1 MTMFGLA
8 ARHWSSYPDLM
19 VRRALLAVVIL
30 LGTVKIADACVC
42 GQMPMCQRF
51 WTFDAVFTGVVSSV
65 RLSDDKTLSYTTV
78 VVERGLRGASG
89 QVVLTGEAGS
99 DCHYRFIVGQRYLV
113 YASRLADGSLTT
125 SRCSGNKAVTAAQED
140 LDYAEHLPASGS
152 GGRIFG
158 RVRRMEED
166 LLDRRNSKDSFPA
179 GMAITLRDS
188 SGAALELRT
197 DAQGQFEAAGLK
209 PDSYSVSLDAPST
222 ARVYYYPTKIDL
234 KDRACAQVS
243 IQYQSNGRIAGRIVD
258 ANGLPASNVSVSAVP
273 STFTTKKEY
282 PEVSMQTRSTDA
294 DGRYEIGPLAPGEYQ
309 VGVNVEWGP
318 RLDAPYPP
326 TYHPGV
332 LTRAQAE
339 SITLREG
346 ELHQTNFVLP
356 RKLKAV
362 TVSGAIVFPDG
373 TPASNVN
380 VSLLA
385 AGTVLGLSSTGTNAA
400 GAFTLAGLS
409 ASTYSV
415 RASFYTS
422 PENNGSAE
430 TTISLAD
437 EPVTDLKLV
446 LKKR

>member
-1 MTMFGLA
+1 MLVA
-8 ARHWSSYPDLM
+8 AP
-19 VRRALLAVVIL
+19 
-30 LGTVKIADACVC
+30 KIAGACVC
-42 GQMPMCQRF
+42 GQMPPCQRF
-51 WTFDAVFTGVVSSV
+51 WTFDAVFTGVVTSV
-65 RLSDDKTLSYTTV
+65 RLSDDRMLSNTTI
-78 VVERGLRGASG
+78 VVERGFRGASG
-89 QVVLTGEAGS
+89 QVVLTGEATS
-99 DCHYRFIVGQRYLV
+99 SCHYRFLVGQRYLV

-125 SRCSGNKAVTAAQED
+125 SRCSGNKAVAAAQED
-140 LDYAEHLPASGS
+140 LDYAEHLPAPGS

-158 RVRRMEED
+158 RVRGIEQD
-166 LLDRRNSKDSFPA
+166 LLDQRKSKDIFPA
-179 GMAITLRDS
+179 DVAITLRDS

-197 DAQGQFEAAGLK
+197 DAHGQFEAAGLK
-209 PDSYSVSLDAPST
+209 PDNYSVSLDAPST
-222 ARVYYYPTKIDL
+222 ARVYYYPTKMEL

-243 IQYQSNGRIAGRIVD
+243 VTYQSNGRIAGRIVG
-258 ANGLPASNVSVSAVP
+258 ANGLPASNVSVSAFP
-273 STFTTKKEY
+273 STFTTKEDY

-294 DGRYEIGPLAPGEYQ
+294 DGRYEIGPLPPGEYQ

-332 LTRAQAE
+332 LTRTQAE

-356 RKLKAV
+356 HKLTPV
-362 TVSGAIVFPDG
+362 TVSGAIIFPDG

-400 GAFTLAGLS
+400 GSFTLTGLS
-409 ASTYSV
+409 GSTYSV

-430 TTISLAD
+430 TTISVAD